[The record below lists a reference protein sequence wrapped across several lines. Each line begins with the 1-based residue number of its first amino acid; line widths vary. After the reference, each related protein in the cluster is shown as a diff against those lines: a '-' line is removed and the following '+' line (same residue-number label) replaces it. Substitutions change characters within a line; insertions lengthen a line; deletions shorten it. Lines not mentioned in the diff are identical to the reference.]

1 MNKVSYGGPGVPP
14 VQAARRAAGKVSEY
28 EEQKQEQEQQQEQQ
42 QNQEQQQQRR
52 AGAPAL
58 HFPVQL

>member
-1 MNKVSYGGPGVPP
+1 MSKKEKIDGGTGVPP

-28 EEQKQEQEQQQEQQ
+28 EEQEQKQK
-42 QNQEQQQQRR
+42 QQRR

-58 HFPVQL
+58 HFPHEGVQL

>member
-1 MNKVSYGGPGVPP
+1 MSKKQKIDGGTGVPP
-14 VQAARRAAGKVSEY
+14 VQAARRAAGRAGEY
-28 EEQKQEQEQQQEQQ
+28 EMQRQGQQQEQK
-42 QNQEQQQQRR
+42 QQRR

>member
-1 MNKVSYGGPGVPP
+1 MNEVSYGGTGVPP

-28 EEQKQEQEQQQEQQ
+28 EEQ
-42 QNQEQQQQRR
+42 EQQQQRW